1 MLKCSQLNVS
11 LCATYIGQISK
22 YYQNNIFDLYLT
34 SRRQPTIIY
43 LRLPLVINDIA
54 AIYMWL
60 PVAIDGFWR

>member
-1 MLKCSQLNVS
+1 
-11 LCATYIGQISK
+11 
-22 YYQNNIFDLYLT
+22 LYLT
-34 SRRQPTIIY
+34 SCRQPTIIY